1 MPLPLRFLLLTVLL
15 GPGHAWAVQSDIGAT
30 LPDLPLP
37 RSAQVTRFDA
47 NPGGVSLGYA
57 DADQGWGAL
66 ASRPSG
72 TDTALQLTY
81 GSVLSE
87 GLGAGVH
94 LQVRPRQ
101 SEVVLNGVYDPVSD
115 LRLHMA
121 VGQLRSSNTY
131 QFVFGDYAK
140 SVAQSSYLLDV
151 RKYWAPGSL
160 LRDFGAS
167 AYQAGTRERGAEET
181 LVREDGT
188 GRLATGVQQGYMLN
202 LSLAP
207 SDQSKLDFGQGIDRT
222 QYAMADGSGNG
233 AGSAVRQASY
243 TQYLD
248 NCLQVRGG
256 YRGNVSTDEVQLDM
270 TRGSWQVGLSRQT
283 LRDGGDSAVSV
294 KMGYSIPL
302 GSKRSVATCRSKP
315 RNTAAFA
322 PVFKA
327 VTGRPDK
334 LPSAPMAQVDNS
346 VH

>member
-1 MPLPLRFLLLTVLL
+1 MSLRVYSLSLIILL
-15 GPGHAWAVQSDIGAT
+15 GPGLAWAAQSDIAAT

-37 RSAQVTRFDA
+37 RGSQVTRFDA
-47 NPGGVSLGYA
+47 NPGGVTLGYA

-72 TDTALQLTY
+72 TDAAVQLTY
-81 GSVLSE
+81 GSVLSK

-94 LQVRPRQ
+94 VQVQPRQ
-101 SEVVLNGVYDPVSD
+101 SEVVLNGIYDPVND
-115 LRLHMA
+115 LRLHLA

-140 SVAQSSYLLDV
+140 SVAQSSYLMDV
-151 RKYWAPGSL
+151 RKYWEPGSL

-167 AYQAGTRERGAEET
+167 VYQAGTRERGAEQT
-181 LVREDGT
+181 IVRADGT

-207 SDQSKLDFGQGIDRT
+207 SSRSKLDFGRGMDST
-222 QYAMADGSGNG
+222 EYAMADGAGN
-233 AGSAVRQASY
+233 SSDNAVRQASF

-248 NCLQVRGG
+248 DCLQVRGG
-256 YRGNVSTDEVQLDM
+256 YRGNAWTDEVQLDM
-270 TRGSWQVGLSRQT
+270 TQGSWQVGLSRQT
-283 LRDGGDSAVSV
+283 LRDGGDSTVAF

-302 GSKRSVATCRSKP
+302 GEKRNAVKCRSTP
-315 RNTAAFA
+315 RHAAAFS

-327 VTGRPDK
+327 VTARPNK
-334 LPSAPMAQVDNS
+334 LPSAPMAQVDSS
-346 VH
+346 VP

>member
-15 GPGHAWAVQSDIGAT
+15 GPGHARAVQSDIGAT

-37 RSAQVTRFDA
+37 RSSQVTRFDA
-47 NPGGVSLGYA
+47 NPGGVTLGYA

-101 SEVVLNGVYDPVSD
+101 SEVVLNGIYDPASD
-115 LRLHMA
+115 LRLHLA

-140 SVAQSSYLLDV
+140 SVAQSSYLMDV

-167 AYQAGTRERGAEET
+167 AYQAGTRERGAEQT
-181 LVREDGT
+181 MVHPDGT
-188 GRLATGVQQGYMLN
+188 GRLATGMQQGYMLN

-207 SDQSKLDFGQGIDRT
+207 SPRSKLDFGRGMDST
-222 QYAMADGSGNG
+222 EYAMADGAGNGSGN
-233 AGSAVRQASY
+233 AVRQASY

-248 NCLQVRGG
+248 DCLQVRGG
-256 YRGNVSTDEVQLDM
+256 YRGNAWNDEVQLDM

-283 LRDGGDSAVSV
+283 LRDGGDSTVAV

-302 GSKRSVATCRSKP
+302 GVKHNVAKCRSTP

-327 VTGRPDK
+327 VTARPDK
-334 LPSAPMAQVDNS
+334 LPSAPMAQVDSS
-346 VH
+346 VP